1 MASFFG
7 RQTAVNQGTTRA
19 SATAVAGPSAC
30 LKSCEKVMNQCLVD
44 ATTFMEKERC
54 RDRYD
59 ICSGKCGAMGE
70 PAVTQAPVSSPT
82 TTGPLPGVSAV
93 AAPYPSG
100 RDRPRPEPEPR
111 PKPGPGP
118 SPSPSPSDDCKQKH
132 ITCIQGCEQERGG
145 GRGQLGERRYEQC
158 VARCDRAYDRCLVV
172 PPPPGQQL
180 ACRGGKCVQGT
191 PGTIYNPEEYAAC
204 AGKKVGDTCALKI
217 CNLDT
222 DCPAG
227 YICVGGKCVPGP
239 GACVEGKTCTDSKQC
254 AGEACINGKCH
265 CTGGGCKDDA
275 YCIKKHGAGWYCY
288 KTAGSDRGI
297 CKQKGAGECTPGK
310 RCTGPEKSNP
320 QCGGA
325 KCFRPKFSGDES
337 VAGTCYCKGGDGDG
351 DGDGLGEYQWP
362 SNLTD
367 LYNQMMGK
375 AGDYL
380 NMDLPDYALSPELQS
395 LLDQLLGRAGE
406 YLGRKPGYSQSALEA
421 MFGKNYEN
429 IRNLGTLTRQQT
441 ESGLQREG
449 MLGTGAGQAALR
461 QIPWQTEKNVSDVVR
476 DVFLGNED
484 QKRKDLEAFTNMASG
499 LFGQGVG
506 VEQMVEAINAE
517 RRREERDYTGIANTL
532 FGSGMTYNQ
541 LQEAINAARRGEGQ
555 NALAL
560 YLQYVVSLMNS
571 WKS

>member
-1 MASFFG
+1 MASFYG
-7 RQTAVNQGTTRA
+7 RQQTANQGTAQTKTT
-19 SATAVAGPSAC
+19 TAVASSSAC

-44 ATTFMEKERC
+44 ATTFQEKERC

-59 ICSGKCGAMGE
+59 ICSGKCGTIEE
-70 PAVTQAPVSSPT
+70 PVVTRQATATPVIT
-82 TTGPLPGVSAV
+82 ATTGAAGAAGGTPQATARPCGVN
-93 AAPYPSG
+93 G
-100 RDRPRPEPEPR
+100 E
-111 PKPGPGP
+111 
-118 SPSPSPSDDCKQKH
+118 CKQGKWC
-132 ITCIQGCEQERGG
+132 TPATQQQDCC
-145 GRGQLGERRYEQC
+145 GE
-158 VARCDRAYDRCLVV
+158 D
-172 PPPPGQQL
+172 
-180 ACRGGKCVQGT
+180 
-191 PGTIYNPEEYAAC
+191 
-204 AGKKVGDTCALKI
+204 
-217 CNLDT
+217 
-222 DCPAG
+222 
-227 YICVGGKCVPGP
+227 
-239 GACVEGKTCTDSKQC
+239 
-254 AGEACINGKCH
+254 CINGKCECQPSQKECIPNGACAKNTDCGTKGKCVNGKCN
-265 CTGGGCKDDA
+265 CTPSSQCVHGAPCGGNEDCAGKWCKGGKCYCPPPACVEGATCTDAAQCQPGGSCINGKCYCKSGSCKDDA
-275 YCIKKHGAGWYCY
+275 TCVRLHTKGWTCY
-288 KTAGSDRGI
+288 KTAGSPTGI
-297 CKQKGAGECTPGK
+297 CKPPGGGGDGECTPGK
-310 RCTGPEKSNP
+310 KCTGPEKENS

-325 KCFRPKFSGDES
+325 KCFRPKSWNGDEK
-337 VAGTCYCKGGDGDG
+337 VAGTCYCKGGEGDGDG